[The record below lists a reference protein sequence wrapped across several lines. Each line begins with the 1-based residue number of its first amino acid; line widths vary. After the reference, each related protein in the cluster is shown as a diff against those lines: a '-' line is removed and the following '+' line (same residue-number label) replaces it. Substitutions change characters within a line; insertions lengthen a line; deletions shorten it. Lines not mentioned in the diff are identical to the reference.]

1 MASHQEDGP
10 CMMPTL
16 SVNSCPEAVLIKG
29 EALGGL
35 LTESTHNPNLT
46 LTLTLTP
53 PPTPHAMPF
62 FFISVLFQ
70 SGPISL
76 QHTHDLRPPPTPT
89 RVYGVY
95 FDSVLT

>member
-35 LTESTHNPNLT
+35 LTESTHNPNPNPHPNPN
-46 LTLTLTP
+46 P
-53 PPTPHAMPF
+53 PPHPARNTVFSYFCAL
-62 FFISVLFQ
+62 SVGAHL
-70 SGPISL
+70 IAA
-76 QHTHDLRPPPTPT
+76 HT
-89 RVYGVY
+89 
-95 FDSVLT
+95 